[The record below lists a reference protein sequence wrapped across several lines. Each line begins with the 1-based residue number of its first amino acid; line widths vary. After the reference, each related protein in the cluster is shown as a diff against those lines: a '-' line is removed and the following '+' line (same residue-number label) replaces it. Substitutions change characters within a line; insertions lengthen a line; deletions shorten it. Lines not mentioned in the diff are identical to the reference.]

1 MSKTTTIK
9 NFGFRRNRIK
19 KITVSQRIKKGEKI
33 LGVFFVVVI
42 SLMSLSYIYQIS
54 SVATNGYEIE
64 KYEDKLT
71 DLKKEN
77 QIITIKLADLKA
89 MHNFENNDSE
99 LVAIEYD
106 NISYITSS
114 LGAVAIQK

>member
-1 MSKTTTIK
+1 MSKTTIK

-19 KITVSQRIKKGEKI
+19 KVTVSQKIKNGKKI
-33 LGVFFVVVI
+33 LGIFFVVVI
-42 SLMSLSYIYQIS
+42 GLMSLSYIYQMS

-71 DLKKEN
+71 ELKKEN
-77 QIITIKLADLKA
+77 QIIMIKLADLKA
-89 MHNFENNDSE
+89 MHNFESNDSE
-99 LVAIEYD
+99 LVAIKYD
-106 NISYITSS
+106 NISYVTSS